1 MANLIAVLI
10 ARDVALGSEV
20 RAGGVAA
27 DLQTPH
33 RLHFHFRS

>member
-10 ARDVALGSEV
+10 ARDAALGTDV

-27 DLQTPH
+27 EAGG
-33 RLHFHFRS
+33 

>member
-10 ARDVALGSEV
+10 ARDAALGTEV

-27 DLQTPH
+27 A
-33 RLHFHFRS
+33 RNA